1 LSNLDKSKYPDI
13 IVANEDAVKADRATP
28 YYTNSSQL
36 PVNYTDDLFEA
47 LDIQDDI
54 QIKYTG
60 GTVFHSFIGEAMPNA
75 ESVKSL
81 IKKIAYKY
89 KMPYFTITPTFSI
102 CPKHGYISGEHYFC
116 PKCDEEQG
124 LVDNDMRESETI
136 KIANK
141 EKEKE
146 SNYDDIERNIINS
159 MM

>member
-1 LSNLDKSKYPDI
+1 
-13 IVANEDAVKADRATP
+13 
-28 YYTNSSQL
+28 
-36 PVNYTDDLFEA
+36 
-47 LDIQDDI
+47 
-54 QIKYTG
+54 
-60 GTVFHSFIGEAMPNA
+60 
-75 ESVKSL
+75 
-81 IKKIAYKY
+81 
-89 KMPYFTITPTFSI
+89 MPYFTITPTFSI